1 MTENFK
7 AYNNLYTL
15 TERKELIAL
24 TIKTYREM
32 NKKTQREVADAI
44 GINQQTYASY
54 ERGRNEPPAEILVRL
69 SFYYDIPLDVL
80 MQRDNMSKD
89 ELTAKKQI
97 ELFEQGIQN
106 LKEKLLSGDKDAV
119 SDVQEMLNSMLKIND
134 AMKAFTEGTNNE
146 N

>member
-1 MTENFK
+1 MNESFN
-7 AYNNLYTL
+7 AYGNLYTP

-32 NKKTQREVADAI
+32 HKQTQREVADAI
-44 GINQQTYASY
+44 GINQQTYATY

-69 SFYYDIPLDVL
+69 SFYYDVPLDVL

-106 LKEKLLSGDKDAV
+106 LREKLHSGDKDAV
-119 SDVQEMLNSMLKIND
+119 SDVQEMLDSMLKLSD
-134 AMKAFTEGTNNE
+134 AMKAFTEGVNDRN
-146 N
+146 